1 MSKGYFRVNRY
12 TQGAGSPDPTEER
25 QTNMTEHLKL
35 LISHG
40 DKGGTGK
47 SMAAALALDHLL
59 ATGAPVLLIE
69 GDAGIP
75 DLALRFDGSVPVEL
89 VNLNRAG
96 DSETSFNKLG
106 NILEAAASAGQHV
119 VINMPAGA
127 GDTIDELAP
136 VLADVVSAV
145 GYELVVTF
153 SIGPHSTSTDALV
166 KSLQRGL
173 LSVVD
178 PARRSVLFPLFL
190 GIAEQFNWSKSPK
203 RADFISAG
211 GKESSIPA
219 LRPDDLRDKV
229 LATPGAF
236 SLLAE
241 DKAALTITERAL
253 FRRWLALA
261 HAAIASVV

>member
-1 MSKGYFRVNRY
+1 
-12 TQGAGSPDPTEER
+12 
-25 QTNMTEHLKL
+25 MTENLKL

-47 SMAAALALDHLL
+47 SMAAALALDHFL

-75 DLALRFDGSVPVEL
+75 DLALRFRGSVPVTL

-96 DSETSFNKLG
+96 DAETSFNKLG
-106 NILEAAASAGQHV
+106 NVLEAAAAAGQHV

-136 VLADVVSAV
+136 VLSEIVSAV

-153 SIGPHSTSTDALV
+153 SIGPHRTSTDALL
-166 KSLQRGL
+166 KSLDRGL

-190 GIAEQFNWSKSPK
+190 GIAAQFDWSKSPS
-203 RADFISAG
+203 RADFMSVG
-211 GKESSIPA
+211 GKEAAIPA
-219 LRPDDLRDKV
+219 LRPDDLRDKI
-229 LATPGAF
+229 LAAPGAF
-236 SLLAE
+236 SVLGE

>member
-1 MSKGYFRVNRY
+1 
-12 TQGAGSPDPTEER
+12 
-25 QTNMTEHLKL
+25 MTENLKL
-35 LISHG
+35 IISHG

-47 SMAAALALDHLL
+47 SMAAALMLDHFL

-75 DLALRFDGSVPVEL
+75 DLALRFRGSVPVEL

-96 DSETSFNKLG
+96 DAETSFNKLG
-106 NILEAAASAGQHV
+106 NVLEAAAAQGRHV

-136 VLADVVSAV
+136 VLAEIVQAV
-145 GYELVVTF
+145 GYTLIVPF
-153 SIGPHSTSTDALV
+153 SIGPHRTSTDTLI
-166 KSLQRGL
+166 KSLDHGL

-190 GIAEQFNWSKSPK
+190 GAAGQFDWSKVPS
-203 RADFISAG
+203 RTEFVNAG
-211 GKESSIPA
+211 GREAAIPV
-219 LRPDDLRDKV
+219 LRPDNLRDKI
-229 LATPGAF
+229 LAAPGAF
-236 SLLAE
+236 SVLGE
-241 DKAALTITERAL
+241 DKTALTITERAL

-261 HAAIASVV
+261 HAAIDSVI

>member
-1 MSKGYFRVNRY
+1 
-12 TQGAGSPDPTEER
+12 
-25 QTNMTEHLKL
+25 MTENLKL
-35 LISHG
+35 IISHG

-47 SMAAALALDHLL
+47 SMAAALMLDHFL

-75 DLALRFDGSVPVEL
+75 DLALRFRGSLPVEL

-96 DSETSFNKLG
+96 DAETSFNKLG
-106 NILEAAASAGQHV
+106 NVLEAAAGVGQHV

-127 GDTIDELAP
+127 GDTIDDLAP
-136 VLADVVSAV
+136 VLAEIVQAV
-145 GYELVVTF
+145 GYTLTVPF
-153 SIGPHSTSTDALV
+153 SIGPHRTSTDSLV
-166 KSLQRGL
+166 KSIDCGL

-190 GIAEQFNWSKSPK
+190 GTAGQFDWSKAPS
-203 RADFISAG
+203 RTEFVNAG
-211 GKESSIPA
+211 GREAAIPT
-219 LRPDDLRDKV
+219 LRPDGLRDKI
-229 LATPGAF
+229 LAAPGAL
-236 SLLAE
+236 SVLGE

-261 HAAIASVV
+261 HAAIDSIT

>member
-1 MSKGYFRVNRY
+1 M
-12 TQGAGSPDPTEER
+12 TQ
-25 QTNMTEHLKL
+25 NLKL

-47 SMAAALALDHLL
+47 SMAAALALDHFL

-75 DLALRFDGSVPVEL
+75 DLALRFRGSVPVTL

-96 DSETSFNKLG
+96 DAETSFNKLG
-106 NILEAAASAGQHV
+106 NVLEAAAAANQHV
-119 VINMPAGA
+119 VVNMPAGA

-136 VLADVVSAV
+136 VLSEIVSAV
-145 GYELVVTF
+145 GYELVATF
-153 SIGPHSTSTDALV
+153 SIGPHRTSTDALL
-166 KSLQRGL
+166 KSLDRGL

-190 GIAEQFNWSKSPK
+190 GIAAQFDWSKSPS
-203 RADFISAG
+203 RADFMSAG
-211 GKESSIPA
+211 GREAAIPA
-219 LRPDDLRDKV
+219 LRPDDLRDKI
-229 LATPGAF
+229 LAAPGAF
-236 SLLAE
+236 SVLGE
-241 DKAALTITERAL
+241 DKTALTITERAL

-261 HAAIASVV
+261 HAAIASVISPEGTYR